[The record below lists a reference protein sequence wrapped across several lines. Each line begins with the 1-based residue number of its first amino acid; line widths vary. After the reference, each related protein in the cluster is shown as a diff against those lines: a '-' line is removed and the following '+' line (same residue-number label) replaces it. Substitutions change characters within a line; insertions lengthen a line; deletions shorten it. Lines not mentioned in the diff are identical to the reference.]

1 MRPTPEGG
9 SVGETSALWHDLDIT
24 KELVE
29 AELTTTALA
38 GSAIA
43 AVNIL
48 LAEDVVRANLIHADG
63 VLLCVLLVTCATV
76 AEADNHSGFDVSGGD
91 DVVEC

>member
-9 SVGETSALWHDLDIT
+9 SVGETPTLWHDLDIA

-29 AELTTTALA
+29 VELTTTALA

-76 AEADNHSGFDVSGGD
+76 AEADNHSNLNVFGGD
-91 DVVEC
+91 DVVKC

>member
-1 MRPTPEGG
+1 M
-9 SVGETSALWHDLDIT
+9 GETPTLWHDLDIA

-29 AELTTTALA
+29 VELTTTALA
-38 GSAIA
+38 VSAIA

-48 LAEDVVRANLIHADG
+48 LAENVIRTNLVDTDS
-63 VLLCVLLVTCATV
+63 VLLCILLVTCAAV